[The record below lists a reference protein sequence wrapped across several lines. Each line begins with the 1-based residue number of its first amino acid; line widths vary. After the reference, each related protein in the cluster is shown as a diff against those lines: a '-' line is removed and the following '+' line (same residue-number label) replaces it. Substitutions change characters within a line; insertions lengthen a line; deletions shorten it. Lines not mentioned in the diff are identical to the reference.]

1 MRITHHEARK
11 IADLAH
17 LAFDDAAL
25 DRMASEMTK
34 ILTYIDQL
42 AEVEIDETDGGR
54 ASARPTPLR
63 DDTVG
68 DDVTEDDRGIRWMRR
83 AGDVEGMLVGYRDQ
97 EITAFVCPAAQ
108 TYNSKRRRACDPQ

>member
-1 MRITHHEARK
+1 MRITHDEARK

-68 DDVTEDDRGIRWMRR
+68 SQPANPERNAPEWDSGH
-83 AGDVEGMLVGYRDQ
+83 
-97 EITAFVCPAAQ
+97 FVVP
-108 TYNSKRRRACDPQ
+108 KVIGE